1 MQENKIH
8 ACSFCGTEQSSITP
22 LIAGL
27 DGHICENCVQLANQ
41 VVTSWGRKRA
51 LAKPFSKPPIPKE
64 IKSKL
69 DDYII
74 GQESAK
80 ETLAVAVYNH
90 YKRLTMVSK
99 QANVEMANSDI
110 EIEKS
115 NILLLG
121 PTGSGKTLLAKNL
134 ARIIGVP
141 FVIADATTL
150 TQAGYVGEDVETILH
165 HLVDEADGNI
175 DLAEW
180 GIVYID
186 EIDKL
191 AHSSESSH
199 GHRDVSG
206 EGVQQALL
214 KLVEDSQIKLPD
226 KSRGKEGKG
235 DKMIST
241 TNILFIAGGAFS
253 GIEKVIQNRI
263 SPKKTAI
270 GFHAAHA
277 DEAEEIKDVYSEA
290 HADDLRYFGLIP
302 EFIGRFPIVAGL
314 EELDIDSLVKILSEP
329 KNALIKQYT
338 HLFEFDGVELEFE
351 QDALTAIAEIALER
365 GNGARGLRSV
375 LEKIL
380 HKIMYTVPS
389 EKNAVRCVVTREAVM
404 VEAEVLIQYK
414 DENQLADASN
424 GRATA
429 S

>member
-1 MQENKIH
+1 MQDIKIH
-8 ACSFCGTEQSSITP
+8 ACSFCGAEQSSTTP

-27 DGHICENCVQLANQ
+27 EGHICESCVQLANQ
-41 VVTSWGRKRA
+41 VVTSWGRKRS
-51 LAKPFSKPPIPKE
+51 LLKPFSKPPIPKE

-74 GQESAK
+74 GQDSAK
-80 ETLAVAVYNH
+80 ESLAVAVYNH
-90 YKRLTMVSK
+90 YKRLTLVSK
-99 QANVEMANSDI
+99 QPNVEMSNSDI

-134 ARIIGVP
+134 ARILGVP

-175 DLAEW
+175 GLAEW
-180 GIVYID
+180 GIIYID

-191 AHSSESSH
+191 AHSSESAH

-214 KLVEDSQIKLPD
+214 KLVEDSNIKLPD
-226 KSRGKEGKG
+226 KNRGKDSKEKTT
-235 DKMIST
+235 IST
-241 TNILFIAGGAFS
+241 TNILFIVGGAFS
-253 GIEKVIQNRI
+253 GLDEIIKNRI
-263 SPKKTAI
+263 TPRKTSI
-270 GFHAAHA
+270 GFHAGHA
-277 DEAEEIKDVYSEA
+277 DDKEEIIDVYSQAQAE
-290 HADDLRYFGLIP
+290 DLRYFGLIP

-314 EELDIDSLVKILSEP
+314 QELDIDSLVKILSEP

-338 HLFEFDGVELEFE
+338 HLFEFDGVDLEFE

-365 GNGARGLRSV
+365 GNGARGLRNV
-375 LEKIL
+375 LENIL
-380 HKIMYTVPS
+380 HKIMYIIPS
-389 EKNAVRCVVTREAVM
+389 EKNAVRCVVNRKAVLGESE
-404 VEAEVLIQYK
+404 VEIHYK
-414 DENQLADASN
+414 DESYLKEES
-424 GRATA
+424 RV
-429 S
+429 